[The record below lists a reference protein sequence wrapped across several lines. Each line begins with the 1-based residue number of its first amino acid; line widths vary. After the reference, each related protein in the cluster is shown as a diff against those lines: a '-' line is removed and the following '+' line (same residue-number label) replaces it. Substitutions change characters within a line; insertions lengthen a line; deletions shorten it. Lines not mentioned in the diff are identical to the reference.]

1 MVKTKAQLIEEL
13 QDAGTPLEKEVLEQ
27 MTVKELIALIEGEGD
42 VPEEA
47 TQVATVRRKVNR
59 GSMRRINKAS
69 DTFRG
74 ALKAFA
80 DELDR
85 QAWVEDDKG
94 ARVASIALVAYLRQV
109 DQDVNDELNKLFT
122 APQAKDTAAVE

>member
-13 QDAGTPLEKEVLEQ
+13 QAAGNPREKEALEQ
-27 MTVKELIALIEGEGD
+27 LTVKELTKLLEGD
-42 VPEEA
+42 GEPPVEA

-74 ALKAFA
+74 ALKAFV

-94 ARVASIALVAYLRQV
+94 DRVASIVLVAYLRQV
-109 DQDVNDELNKLFT
+109 DQDVTDELNKLFT